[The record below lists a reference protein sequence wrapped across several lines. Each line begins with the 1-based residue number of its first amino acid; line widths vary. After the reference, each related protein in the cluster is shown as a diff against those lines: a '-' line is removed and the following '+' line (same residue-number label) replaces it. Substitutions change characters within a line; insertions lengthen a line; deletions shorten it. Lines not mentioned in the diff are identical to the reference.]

1 MTESTSP
8 SNLTNTLIG
17 RLPSKGWIVVVITIA
32 ALISTP
38 ILFVFSSV
46 FTDAGD
52 IWQHLADTVLTDY
65 ILNSLCLMLGVGIG
79 VLIIGVTTAWLVS
92 LCQFSGCDWFEWLLL
107 MPLSA
112 PAYLLAYTY
121 TDMLDYYGPVQIA
134 LRNWFGWQDFN
145 DYWFPNIRSL
155 WGAVI
160 MLILVLYPYVYLL
173 ARTAFLEQSICTL
186 EASRSLGCSPW
197 KSFSKV
203 TLPLAR
209 PAIIAGLALAL
220 METLNDFGTV
230 QYFGI
235 NTFTTGIFSIWFD
248 FGERQAAGQLAAC
261 LMLFIFCLIILELWS
276 RRKIRYYQNSS
287 ARIRLPRYQ
296 LKSWRGLIAWLICFL
311 PFLGGFLIPAI
322 YLTKLVVANFTTAF
336 ANNFWNLASHS
347 LTVAFISS
355 ILSATLALIM
365 AYGQRSENNFLVN
378 ISIKVAALGYA
389 IPGSVIAV
397 GILIPL
403 GRLDNIITNF
413 IGQIFEIKIGLL
425 ISGTIIA
432 LIYSYLVRFLAVAF
446 GSVDS
451 SLGKIKPSLDDAA
464 RSLGSTPRNIL
475 IKIHTPLMTGGILT
489 AIMLVFVDVMKELP
503 ATLVIRPFNFDTLA
517 IRVYQYAS
525 DERLSEAA
533 APALAI
539 VLVGLIPVIFLSWQ
553 ITRARRH
560 QDSF

>member
-79 VLIIGVTTAWLVS
+79 VLVIGVTTAWLVS

-220 METLNDFGTV
+220 METLNDF
-230 QYFGI
+230 
-235 NTFTTGIFSIWFD
+235 
-248 FGERQAAGQLAAC
+248 
-261 LMLFIFCLIILELWS
+261 
-276 RRKIRYYQNSS
+276 
-287 ARIRLPRYQ
+287 RLKGP
-296 LKSWRGLIAWLICFL
+296 KSMWDRHHG
-311 PFLGGFLIPAI
+311 
-322 YLTKLVVANFTTAF
+322 
-336 ANNFWNLASHS
+336 LAS
-347 LTVAFISS
+347 LTCPCAPCL
-355 ILSATLALIM
+355 LS
-365 AYGQRSENNFLVN
+365 
-378 ISIKVAALGYA
+378 
-389 IPGSVIAV
+389 
-397 GILIPL
+397 
-403 GRLDNIITNF
+403 
-413 IGQIFEIKIGLL
+413 
-425 ISGTIIA
+425 
-432 LIYSYLVRFLAVAF
+432 
-446 GSVDS
+446 
-451 SLGKIKPSLDDAA
+451 
-464 RSLGSTPRNIL
+464 
-475 IKIHTPLMTGGILT
+475 
-489 AIMLVFVDVMKELP
+489 
-503 ATLVIRPFNFDTLA
+503 
-517 IRVYQYAS
+517 
-525 DERLSEAA
+525 
-533 APALAI
+533 
-539 VLVGLIPVIFLSWQ
+539 
-553 ITRARRH
+553 
-560 QDSF
+560 